1 MQHIAIADILLYRE
15 DIQTLKRLQRDA
27 FEQMLRLDQR
37 LDTLEERTNLSGDS
51 SSGASALF
59 GGVQGSSRAAAAA
72 DRAPVQASGQLIYGI
87 GRPVPVRP
95 CPYSPDVP
103 FYPYSNWLLCCGA
116 SRISRV
122 ARLNCIQVNTYRGTC
137 CLCKSMFKSQALGRQ
152 AHPGCVE
159 LLAMSVK
166 AP

>member
-59 GGVQGSSRAAAAA
+59 RGVQGSSRAAAAA
-72 DRAPVQASGQLIYGI
+72 DRAPFQASGQLIYSTGMLL
-87 GRPVPVRP
+87 PVRP
-95 CPYSPDVP
+95 CPHSP
-103 FYPYSNWLLCCGA
+103 
-116 SRISRV
+116 
-122 ARLNCIQVNTYRGTC
+122 
-137 CLCKSMFKSQALGRQ
+137 
-152 AHPGCVE
+152 
-159 LLAMSVK
+159 
-166 AP
+166 